1 MVILLSY
8 FISIVITAARL
19 QTFPDDF
26 VFSNSLTDSALQIG
40 NAVPIDLV
48 KASGEV
54 FKAAIKCVEQK
65 KERRKMQ

>member
-1 MVILLSY
+1 M
-8 FISIVITAARL
+8 

-26 VFSNSLTDSALQIG
+26 VFSDSLTDSALQIG

-54 FKAAIKCVEQK
+54 FKMAIKVIK
-65 KERRKMQ
+65 TNRLKNKNNKNTIISR